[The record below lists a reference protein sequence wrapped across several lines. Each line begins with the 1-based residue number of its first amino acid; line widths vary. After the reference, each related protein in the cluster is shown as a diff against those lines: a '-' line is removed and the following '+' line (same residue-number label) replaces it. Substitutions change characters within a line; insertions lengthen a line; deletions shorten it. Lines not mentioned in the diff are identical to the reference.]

1 VGGKNWL
8 GIGFMPAGG
17 PTAEALSL
25 SSLPDHSVHRLER
38 RKIDA
43 DSHPP
48 AAKTAHRLAEKLAG
62 QRMDLAH
69 GGDNFGQRD
78 ALRPPAVVL
87 IPSLL
92 MAFYVWLN
100 LLTTIPYPGKIG
112 LDYNTLGTDW
122 MVFYGAI
129 RSVLDGNAP
138 LIFDGDRFTD
148 FLNTSFAGW
157 LSKPLE
163 FRPWAYPPS
172 FLLILLPFAPL
183 GFFGSYVAFQVVTG
197 GLLALALRSSAAAA
211 LPSGALLAAALIC
224 PASAINAID
233 GQAVFLVAALIVGG
247 FGLLERRPYLGGL
260 VLGLLT
266 FKPQF
271 CILVPIALLAA
282 GQWRA
287 LLASGLSALAM
298 MIASGMIF
306 GWDLWLRWFP
316 LIIENLV
323 SPSEKWIEFGR
334 MWGHSVYTCAVL
346 LGAPQRLASW
356 IQLLATLGA
365 AASVVIAFR
374 SRLGTRE
381 KTAVFLAATVLAA
394 PHSGPY
400 DVTLLVIAAAFWL
413 MARAAPLPLWCWTL
427 AFLIWLMPLLSP
439 PLLFPVA
446 RIAPLFPVL
455 LIVLLLRPATLAP
468 VHAR

>member
-1 VGGKNWL
+1 
-8 GIGFMPAGG
+8 
-17 PTAEALSL
+17 
-25 SSLPDHSVHRLER
+25 
-38 RKIDA
+38 
-43 DSHPP
+43 
-48 AAKTAHRLAEKLAG
+48 
-62 QRMDLAH
+62 MDLAH
-69 GGDNFGQRD
+69 GAGSFEQRG
-78 ALRPPAVVL
+78 ALHPPAVVL
-87 IPSLL
+87 IPSLVMSL
-92 MAFYVWLN
+92 YVWLI
-100 LLTTIPYPGKIG
+100 LVTTIPYPGKIG

-148 FLNTSFAGW
+148 FLNTAFAGW

-172 FLLILLPFAPL
+172 FLVLLLPFAPL
-183 GFFGSYVAFQVVTG
+183 GFFGSYVAFQVVTAA
-197 GLLALALRSSAAAA
+197 LLAVALRASVGAA
-211 LPSGALLAAALIC
+211 LASGALLAAVLIC
-224 PASAINAID
+224 PASAINTIN

-247 FGLLERRPYLGGL
+247 FGLLEQRPYLGGL

-271 CILVPIALLAA
+271 CILVPIALVAA

-287 LLASGLSALAM
+287 LLASGLSALAL
-298 MIASGMIF
+298 MIASGLIF

-316 LIIENLV
+316 VIFENLV
-323 SPSEKWIEFGR
+323 SPSEKWIEYGR

-346 LGAPQRLASW
+346 LGAPARLASW

-365 AASVVIAFR
+365 AISVIIAFR

-400 DVTLLVIAAAFWL
+400 DGTLLVIAAAFWL
-413 MARAAPLPLWCWTL
+413 MARRAPLPLWCWTL
-427 AFLIWLMPLLSP
+427 AFMVWLLPLVSP
-439 PLLFPVA
+439 PLMFPVA
-446 RIAPLFPVL
+446 RVAPLLPVL
-455 LIVLLLRPATLAP
+455 LIVLLLRPEVSAP
-468 VHAR
+468 EYAR